1 MDKATRLNRLSA
13 NRELFKRVVSQVGEF
28 RMLELMGKD
37 HQTGP
42 RTHMCSIAWYTPLSQ
57 TTPSL
62 TSDGSFPNTQII

>member
-1 MDKATRLNRLSA
+1 MDKTTRLNMFSA

-42 RTHMCSIAWYTPLSQ
+42 RAV
-57 TTPSL
+57 
-62 TSDGSFPNTQII
+62 